1 MMKERVPKK
10 LYRKYLSTGSDD
22 LMDFYDYV
30 RVTRPYRMKK
40 LRNKVLIVSY
50 TIIVMYFSVR
60 MFM

>member
-1 MMKERVPKK
+1 MKERVPKK

-22 LMDFYDYV
+22 LMDFYTYV

-40 LRNKVLIVSY
+40 LRNKTFVVAYALILV
-50 TIIVMYFSVR
+50 YFVVR